1 MPIDLN
7 IVNKTTSLVAK
18 RGSGKSVLLKYLV
31 DLCKSKFAKIYVVC
45 PTEEVNSFYGSM
57 VEKNCIFD
65 SWNEEWAEQ
74 LIKTMTKEN
83 AGTSKADKKN
93 VLVILDDV
101 MSDTNFHQSPALKK
115 LYMRGRHIN
124 IGVIATCQYLHN
136 LPPVCRNNADWCI
149 VGQMNRQSVQLLAE
163 EYLSGDLEK
172 PEFVKMYNRAT
183 KDYGFLVINNT
194 SIKDN
199 DDLNQIYGDIRT
211 PKEYVV

>member
-1 MPIDLN
+1 MSIDLN
-7 IVNKTTSLVAK
+7 IVNKTVSLVAK
-18 RGSGKSVLLKYLV
+18 RGSGKSVLLKHLV
-31 DLCKSKFAKIYVVC
+31 DLQKSEFHKIYVVC

-57 VEKNCIFD
+57 VEQNCIFD

-83 AGTSKADKKN
+83 AGTTKEEKKN

-172 PEFVKMYNRAT
+172 TEFIKMYNRNT

-199 DDLNQIYGDIRT
+199 DNLNQIYGVVKA
-211 PKEYVV
+211 PKECVV

>member
-1 MPIDLN
+1 MPIVLD

-31 DLCKSKFAKIYVVC
+31 DLQKREFAKIYVIC
-45 PTEEVNSFYGSM
+45 PTESVNSFYSSM

-65 SWNEEWAEQ
+65 EWNEEWAEQ

-93 VLVILDDV
+93 VLLILDDV

-124 IGVIATCQYLHN
+124 IGVITTQQYLHN
-136 LPPVCRNNADWCI
+136 LPPVCRNNSDWVI
-149 VGQMNRQSVQLLAE
+149 SGQMNRQSVQLLAE

-172 PEFVKMYNRAT
+172 PEFIKMYNLAT

-199 DDLNQIYGDIRT
+199 DDLNQIYGDLRT